1 MTQVNSIIPA
11 LLAGNTLLVKP
22 SPQTPS
28 SSERIAR
35 LLEASG
41 LPKNVCQVL
50 HLTVAQN
57 DMVVA
62 DKRVAFVSFTG
73 SVANGSRVES
83 SARGIGGAGFK
94 RVGLELGGKDAAYV
108 REDAD
113 PAFAAGEIADGGF
126 FNSGQSCCAVER
138 VYVHE
143 KVYEAFVEELAK
155 VVGDLKLG
163 DPRKQETTMG
173 PVISINSAKNIR
185 AHGEDAGGPFSSLP
199 AYHN

>member
-1 MTQVNSIIPA
+1 M
-11 LLAGNTLLVKP
+11 KP

-35 LLEASG
+35 LLHAAG
-41 LPKNVCQVL
+41 VPKDVFQVL
-50 HLTVAQN
+50 HLTLPHN

-73 SVANGSRVES
+73 SVANGARVES
-83 SARGIGGAGFK
+83 CARGVGGAGFK

-108 REDAD
+108 REDCDA
-113 PAFAAGEIADGGF
+113 AFAAENIADGAF

-143 KVYEAFVEELAK
+143 KVYEAFIKELAK
-155 VVGDLKLG
+155 VVGELKLG
-163 DPRKQETTMG
+163 DPREKDTTLG
-173 PVISINSAKNIR
+173 PVVSINSAKTIR
-185 AHGEDAGGPFSSLP
+185 SHGEDARMFELSF
-199 AYHN
+199 A